1 MLGYGLFKY
10 TYRDAVFLA
19 VANILFGVYVIYPLF
34 RFLFF
39 FLSFFFLF
47 LTSSLVCFMPG
58 RGFYLV
64 SYLCFCCQIFV
75 EQDMMRYAMDIT

>member
-39 FLSFFFLF
+39 FFLF
-47 LTSSLVCFMPG
+47 FSFYHVLPG
-58 RGFYLV
+58 LFY
-64 SYLCFCCQIFV
+64 
-75 EQDMMRYAMDIT
+75 AW